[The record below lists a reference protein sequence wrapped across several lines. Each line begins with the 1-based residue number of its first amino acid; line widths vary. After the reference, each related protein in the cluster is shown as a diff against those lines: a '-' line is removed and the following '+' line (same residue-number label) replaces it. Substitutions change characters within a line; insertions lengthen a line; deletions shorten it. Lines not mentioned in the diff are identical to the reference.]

1 MDNVNIR
8 RLKLVVMTRAGLRP
22 AVEASVKIRS
32 AGEVTSYDEAVWH
45 GPTTVQVVSGYSG

>member
-8 RLKLVVMTRAGLRP
+8 RLKLAVMTRAGLRP